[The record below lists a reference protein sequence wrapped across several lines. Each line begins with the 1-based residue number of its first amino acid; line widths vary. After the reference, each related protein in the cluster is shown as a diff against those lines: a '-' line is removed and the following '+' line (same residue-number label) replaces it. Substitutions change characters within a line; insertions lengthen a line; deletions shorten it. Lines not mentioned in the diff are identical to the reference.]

1 MLNAQVQHFISEVEN
16 LCEDDKLQ
24 VISIILDSLRILP
37 RKSMKDKTVMALF
50 EKFTGRIKADVQ
62 VDCRNEKC
70 KYLDERFGA

>member
-1 MLNAQVQHFISEVEN
+1 MNKKT
-16 LCEDDKLQ
+16 DY
-24 VISIILDSLRILP
+24 LRVSS
-37 RKSMKDKTVMALF
+37 RKFMDGKTVVALF